1 MGKKNPNEPYP
12 LLYLNTRSKNLW
24 QVKKLNPNRF
34 KIKGVSLYLT
44 RTQIQNNYQ
53 FYGVIDRFGV
63 VIRYRKE
70 GRNWVKDSNIA
81 AFDSETRK
89 WKTALESEA
98 AIIKEL
104 NKMNRRNPEL
114 AFYSANNDT
123 KNILERVLAGE
134 GDDPNWE
141 SV

>member
-1 MGKKNPNEPYP
+1 MGKPNPNEPYP
-12 LLYLNTRSKNLW
+12 LLYLNKRSKNLW

-34 KIKGVSLYLT
+34 KIKGINLFLT
-44 RTQIQNNYQ
+44 RTQIKNCYD
-53 FYGVIDRFGV
+53 FYGVIDRFGM

-70 GRNWVKDSNIA
+70 GRAWVRDTNIA
-81 AFDSETRK
+81 AFDAKTRK
-89 WKTALESEA
+89 WKTAHESEA

-114 AFYSANNDT
+114 AFYSANTDT
-123 KNILERVLAGE
+123 KLILERALAGE

-141 SV
+141 EV